1 MLSGTNSIVLLQSW
15 LKWLMHLQLFSLSV
29 MDKGYNG
36 ILLTCLGP
44 WCWLGLSPRD
54 LSLSSLAYSPMWEQS
69 IPRGKYGSYGAV
81 TRIGVFYWS
90 KQVIRLLRSKE
101 WKHRFCFLILRA
113 VKYCHS
119 IFSIYHILFSGSEV
133 QNALTLSPRS
143 YSMQRHYQVW
153 SPQSQCNLEQ
163 SLIIFTAIDCVVLK
177 RSAV

>member
-1 MLSGTNSIVLLQSW
+1 MLSGTNCIVLQSW
-15 LKWLMHLQLFSLSV
+15 LKWLMHLQSFSLSV

-54 LSLSSLAYSPMWEQS
+54 LSLSSLAYFPMWEQS

-81 TRIGVFYWS
+81 TRIGTFYWS

-113 VKYCHS
+113 VNIVTPFFQSTAFYSLALKYKMHS
-119 IFSIYHILFSGSEV
+119 LSRHEGIQCSAIIKFEVHNLNVTWNKAWSFSL
-133 QNALTLSPRS
+133 P
-143 YSMQRHYQVW
+143 
-153 SPQSQCNLEQ
+153 
-163 SLIIFTAIDCVVLK
+163 
-177 RSAV
+177 